1 MRPDKY
7 SRLAIMKLRVPS
19 AVILRKGVFEM
30 ERDTFDAAIDE
41 ILAFTSGDIRLAL
54 RAILI
59 ESVLLEEKLR
69 QIHAASANGNS
80 TEEDNSLH

>member
-1 MRPDKY
+1 
-7 SRLAIMKLRVPS
+7 MKLRVPS

>member
-1 MRPDKY
+1 
-7 SRLAIMKLRVPS
+7 MKPRVPS

>member
-1 MRPDKY
+1 
-7 SRLAIMKLRVPS
+7 
-19 AVILRKGVFEM
+19 M